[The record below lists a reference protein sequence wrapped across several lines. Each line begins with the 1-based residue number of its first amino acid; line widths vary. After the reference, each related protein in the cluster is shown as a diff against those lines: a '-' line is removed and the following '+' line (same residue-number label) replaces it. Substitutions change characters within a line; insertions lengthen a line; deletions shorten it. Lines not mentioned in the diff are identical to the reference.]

1 MDNKKKSQGS
11 KVRNGKEFVSEKK
24 WIPLAAVA
32 ATVVLLA
39 VVVFVVVRV
48 FTGNGNKTP
57 TAKEAPET
65 TYDPLQCVELG
76 QYIGVKM
83 SLGVTEDDV
92 QTQIEGLLEEHAVYE
107 QLDGTVEDGDLVF
120 GDFEGYVNGQ
130 KVDIVSGSDYIEVGT
145 GDWIF
150 ENGLIGAV
158 TGQTAVFTVPV
169 PAGYYGSEEV
179 DGKDVEFHVTVQYI
193 CGDEILPEYDDA
205 FVQSISK
212 KYKTTEE
219 YNEHIRKQERK
230 ENEEQKAE
238 FVWSEVTKDCKVKKY
253 PESLVE
259 SSGQEVLQGY
269 YDMAAL
275 SGCTR
280 EEVFPMLGYESEQ
293 EFVDDDLEELA
304 KDTAKEY
311 LISQAIASKEGIAY
325 TPEEYEKFKTEEYSE
340 QEGQYETIEIFER
353 EKKGY
358 LENQLLL
365 QKVKDWIAQRAE
377 FTE

>member
-1 MDNKKKSQGS
+1 MDKKKKSQGS
-11 KVRNGKEFVSEKK
+11 RTGAGTSAVSGKK
-24 WIPLAAVA
+24 WIPIVAVVS
-32 ATVVLLA
+32 TLVLLA
-39 VVVFVVVRV
+39 IVVFVVARI
-48 FTGNGNKTP
+48 FNGDDKVP
-57 TAKEAPET
+57 TAKNAPEA

-83 SLGVTEDDV
+83 SLGVTEEDV
-92 QTQIEGLLEEHAVYE
+92 QTQVESLLEEHAIYE
-107 QLDGTVEDGDLVF
+107 QLDGTVEEGDLVF

-130 KVDIVSGSDYIEVGT
+130 KMDITSGSDYIEVGS
-145 GDWIF
+145 GEWVF

-158 TGQTAVFTVPV
+158 TGQTVVFTVPV
-169 PAGYYGSEEV
+169 PAGYFGSEEV
-179 DGKDVEFHVTVQYI
+179 DGKDVEYHVTVQYI
-193 CGDEILPEYDDA
+193 CGDEILPDYNDE

-219 YNEHIRKQERK
+219 YNQYIRKQERK

-238 FVWSEVTKDCKVKKY
+238 FVWSEVMEGCKVKKY

-259 SSGQEVLQGY
+259 ASGQEVLQGY
-269 YDMAAL
+269 YDMAVL

-293 EFVDDDLEELA
+293 DFIDSDLEELA

-311 LISQAIASKEGIAY
+311 LISQAIAAKEGIAY
-325 TPEEYEKFKTEEYSE
+325 TQEEYEKFKTEEYSD
-340 QEGQYETIEIFER
+340 QEGQYDTIELFEK

-365 QKVKDWIAQRAE
+365 QKVKEWIAERAE